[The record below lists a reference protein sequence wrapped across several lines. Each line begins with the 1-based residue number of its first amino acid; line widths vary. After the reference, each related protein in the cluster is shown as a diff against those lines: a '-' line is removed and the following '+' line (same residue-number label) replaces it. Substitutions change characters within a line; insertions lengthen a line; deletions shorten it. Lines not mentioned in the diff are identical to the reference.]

1 MEDTTMRK
9 WLLLTV
15 LLVIANCIVAAQ
27 TPLPPEVTEQE
38 KKLGEEAV
46 KEFEAKVKIVNDH
59 PALPQLRQI
68 LARIVPITE
77 RPKMTYTIKVVEDN
91 EPNAFT
97 FPGGFMYVTTGL
109 LKLAESEHELAAV
122 IAHEVAHNTR
132 LHAIRMIRRKAS

>member
-1 MEDTTMRK
+1 MRK
-9 WLLLTV
+9 WLSLTV
-15 LLVIANCIVAAQ
+15 LLVFANCIVAAQ

-46 KEFEAKVKIVNDH
+46 KEFEGKVKIVNDH

-68 LARIVPITE
+68 LARIVPVTE

-97 FPGGFMYVTTGL
+97 FP
-109 LKLAESEHELAAV
+109 AASCMSRQGCLDWQK
-122 IAHEVAHNTR
+122 ANTSW
-132 LHAIRMIRRKAS
+132 LQSSLTK